1 LYVEVSIEFLDRLIN
16 EERSA
21 QHSLYRMF
29 SSRMF
34 GICLRYAPNPDVA
47 KDILQDGFVKVFTSI
62 RTFRSQGSFEGWMRR
77 IMVNTALEYHRK
89 RSDNNEVTLDVAEGL
104 DGGHH
109 ETEHDYTFFLDVVSR
124 LPEQYRLVFNLYAI
138 EGYSHKEIADMLSIT
153 ESTSKS
159 NFSRARSLLR
169 KELERLNVYSY
180 DEFL

>member
-1 LYVEVSIEFLDRLIN
+1 
-16 EERSA
+16 
-21 QHSLYRMF
+21 
-29 SSRMF
+29 
-34 GICLRYAPNPDVA
+34 
-47 KDILQDGFVKVFTSI
+47 
-62 RTFRSQGSFEGWMRR
+62 MRR